1 MPIKIPKIPPIKQ
14 MVRAS
19 VINCSLI
26 SNLVAPI
33 DLKVPIYRV
42 LSVTLTSIIFPTPIA
57 PTNSDIPAID
67 PKNKVNAWVT

>member
-26 SNLVAPI
+26 SNLVATI
-33 DLKVPIYRV
+33 DLKVHISRV

-57 PTNSDIPAID
+57 PTNNEMPAID
-67 PKNKVNAWVT
+67 PKNRVRA